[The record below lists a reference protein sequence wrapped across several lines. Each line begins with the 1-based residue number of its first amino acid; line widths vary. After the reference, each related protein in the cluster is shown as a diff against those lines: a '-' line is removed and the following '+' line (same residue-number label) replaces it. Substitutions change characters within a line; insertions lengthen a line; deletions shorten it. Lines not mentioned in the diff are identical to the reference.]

1 MSALGSPTHLHQR
14 GNRNGRVGY
23 RETATNEHR
32 SREGARTQ
40 DAHAAVAEI
49 VNATIKFLGQGIRGL
64 TGQQTAG
71 MDFEDLRE
79 TLMPASLLI

>member
-1 MSALGSPTHLHQR
+1 
-14 GNRNGRVGY
+14 
-23 RETATNEHR
+23 
-32 SREGARTQ
+32 
-40 DAHAAVAEI
+40 
-49 VNATIKFLGQGIRGL
+49 VNATIKVLGQGIRGL